1 MSTRWRSSPSP
12 PNSSSVWRASPPQ
25 VRQASPQGA
34 LDSHW
39 LQGVEPSRALPA
51 AAAANF
57 MDPNADH
64 SLMGVLKDV
73 GIGAAAGAIGGVLGA
88 AVSPVIAAAGKAIGK
103 GVSKVVSKVSSK
115 LGSKGG
121 SCPIG
126 NSFAAG
132 TLVLMADG
140 STKPIDDL
148 QPGDKVLATD
158 PETGETVAK
167 DVTATILGEG
177 DKNLVEVTVDTD
189 GDAGTDTEVITA
201 TDRHPFWAVDLAQ
214 WTDAT
219 ALQPGQ
225 WLRTSTGTHVQ
236 VTAVKRWTTS
246 ATVHNLTVAD
256 LHTYYVLAG
265 ATPILVHNCNVS
277 LSQREA
283 NTLRVGPHADESVPA
298 TGPVVTSEQ
307 SAAMQGRPCHS
318 CGGSSPT
325 MTGDHQPS
333 TGIGPTSLPRSLFPH
348 CETCSDTQAVAV
360 SKAQQM
366 LRNHGYH
373 DPTFAGLPGIP
384 SAAEKLAELLPGH
397 TR

>member
-1 MSTRWRSSPSP
+1 K
-12 PNSSSVWRASPPQ
+12 
-25 VRQASPQGA
+25 G
-34 LDSHW
+34 
-39 LQGVEPSRALPA
+39 A
-51 AAAANF
+51 AAAR
-57 MDPNADH
+57 
-64 SLMGVLKDV
+64 
-73 GIGAAAGAIGGVLGA
+73 AAAKKA
-88 AVSPVIAAAGKAIGK
+88 AQAAKKKAAEARAAATRAAKEAQKKTGNAVQKAAKTNATKTAAKTQSTTARKQSKGDDSSGPGKNRKPDEHEGA
-103 GVSKVVSKVSSK
+103 SE
-115 LGSKGG
+115 GG
-121 SCPIG
+121 SCPINKTD
-126 NSFAAG
+126 NSFTPG
-132 TLVLMADG
+132 TAVMMADG
-140 STKPIDDL
+140 TSKPIEDVAI
-148 QPGDKVLATD
+148 GDTVLTTD
-158 PETGETVAK
+158 PETGETSPQK
-167 DVTATILGEG
+167 VTATITGKG
-177 DKNLVEVTVDTD
+177 TKHLVDITLHTTD
-189 GDAGTDTEVITA
+189 PESEAETESGTKSAGGKDPAPTTLTA
-201 TDRHPFWAVDLAQ
+201 TDGHPFWVPQLDTWIDAADLNTGQYLQTSAGTRIQ
-214 WTDAT
+214 IT
-219 ALQPGQ
+219 AITQ
-225 WLRTSTGTHVQ
+225 RTTQ
-236 VTAVKRWTTS
+236 
-246 ATVHNLTVAD
+246 ATVHNLTVAGT
-256 LHTYYVLAG
+256 HTYYVVAG
-265 ATPILVHNCNVS
+265 STPVLVHNCNVS

>member
-1 MSTRWRSSPSP
+1 M
-12 PNSSSVWRASPPQ
+12 Q
-25 VRQASPQGA
+25 
-34 LDSHW
+34 
-39 LQGVEPSRALPA
+39 
-51 AAAANF
+51 
-57 MDPNADH
+57 
-64 SLMGVLKDV
+64 
-73 GIGAAAGAIGGVLGA
+73 
-88 AVSPVIAAAGKAIGK
+88 
-103 GVSKVVSKVSSK
+103 
-115 LGSKGG
+115 
-121 SCPIG
+121 
-126 NSFAAG
+126 
-132 TLVLMADG
+132 
-140 STKPIDDL
+140 
-148 QPGDKVLATD
+148 
-158 PETGETVAK
+158 
-167 DVTATILGEG
+167 
-177 DKNLVEVTVDTD
+177 
-189 GDAGTDTEVITA
+189 ITA
-201 TDRHPFWAVDLAQ
+201 ITQ
-214 WTDAT
+214 
-219 ALQPGQ
+219 
-225 WLRTSTGTHVQ
+225 RTTQ
-236 VTAVKRWTTS
+236 
-246 ATVHNLTVAD
+246 ATVHNLTVAGT
-256 LHTYYVLAG
+256 HTYYVVAG
-265 ATPILVHNCNVS
+265 STPVLVHNCNVS